1 MVREMCGVQMMDKQ
15 NTEELMDI
23 LGLNEMLNKLS
34 KENEVRWYRQM
45 LRREDGNVLEEVLQC
60 EVANKRTIE

>member
-34 KENEVRWYRQM
+34 KENEVRWY
-45 LRREDGNVLEEVLQC
+45 G
-60 EVANKRTIE
+60 